1 MEVSLEFLG
10 DVTDKMLEGELADEK
25 LIRFLVSSDLT
36 ESNSSWPVVAVTAK
50 GASQMVSTIFLH
62 TLSYTISWA
71 QQSVWYTNSR
81 QKGHSVVS
89 Q

>member
-36 ESNSSWPVVAVTAK
+36 ESNSSWPAVAATATEWCQQFSCAPFRIQFRGHNSLF
-50 GASQMVSTIFLH
+50 GAH
-62 TLSYTISWA
+62 
-71 QQSVWYTNSR
+71 SR
-81 QKGHSVVS
+81 QKGHNVVS
-89 Q
+89 QGFQ